1 MFFFKRIHIQA
12 TQTVSR
18 KYINLFIKILSKFAT
33 FVVYFEVKCL
43 ENKLNSLLADDYKLK
58 EKSQEN

>member
-1 MFFFKRIHIQA
+1 MLFFKRIHIQA
-12 TQTVSR
+12 TQHVSM

-33 FVVYFEVKCL
+33 FIVYFEVKCS
-43 ENKLNSLLADDYKLK
+43 ENKLDSLLVDEYKLK